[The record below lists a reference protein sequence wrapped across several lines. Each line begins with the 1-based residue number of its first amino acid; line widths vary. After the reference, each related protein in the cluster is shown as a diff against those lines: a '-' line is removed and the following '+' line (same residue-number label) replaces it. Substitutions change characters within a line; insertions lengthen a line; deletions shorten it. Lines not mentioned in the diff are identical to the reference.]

1 MAQQVTEPTTNDITL
16 SNGLGLR
23 YYEWAGNGPN
33 LVLIHPS
40 SGYGRMWDF
49 VARRLNG
56 EFRIYAVDTRGHGDS
71 DRPDS
76 SYSAEEIAED
86 MHLFIEQLG
95 LAKAFVAGHSLGGR
109 VAQALA
115 SAHPEQVRGIMLV
128 GGPHY
133 ANFFPERHRIDSILE
148 GVERMRASV
157 SEFPSEEAA
166 LNHFRELRP
175 SYSEEVLQNLI
186 AYNMRHL
193 PDGGLELKYDKVRVA
208 QGLTHMTA
216 SLRAHAERITCPVAL
231 MIGAQSSHI
240 TRVEAEEVAKFWKT
254 SQIFEMDGDYGI
266 QVDNPDGLA
275 NAIQEFTKVAT
286 PA

>member
-16 SNGLGLR
+16 SNGLGMR

-56 EFRIYAVDTRGHGDS
+56 EFHIFAVDTRGHGDS

-115 SAHPEQVRGIMLV
+115 STYPEQVQSIMLV

-148 GVERMRASV
+148 GVERMRSSV

-166 LNHFRELRP
+166 YKHFRELRP
-175 SYSEEVLQNLI
+175 GYSEEVLQNLI
-186 AYNMRHL
+186 TYNMRHL
-193 PDGGLELKYDKVRVA
+193 PDGRLEVKYDKVRVA

-231 MIGAQSSHI
+231 MIGAQSIHI
-240 TRVEAEEVAKFWKT
+240 TRQEAEEVAKFWSN

-266 QVDNPDGLA
+266 QVDNPAGLA
-275 NAIQEFTKVAT
+275 QAIQEFTKVAA

>member
-1 MAQQVTEPTTNDITL
+1 MAQQLTEPTTNDITL
-16 SNGLGLR
+16 SNGLGMR

-33 LVLIHPS
+33 LVFIHPS
-40 SGYGRMWDF
+40 GGYGRMWDF

-56 EFRIYAVDTRGHGDS
+56 EYRIFAVDTRGHGDT

-86 MHLFIEQLG
+86 IHLFIEQLG
-95 LAKAFVAGHSLGGR
+95 LAKAYVAGNSLGGR

-115 SAHPEQVRGIMLV
+115 STYPDQVRGIILV
-128 GGPHY
+128 GGAHY
-133 ANFFPERHRIDSILE
+133 ANFFQERDRIDSILE

-157 SEFPSEEAA
+157 SEFPSEEVAMD
-166 LNHFRELRP
+166 HFRALQP

-186 AYNMRHL
+186 THNLRRL
-193 PDGGLELKYDKVRVA
+193 PDGRLEVKYDKVRVA

-216 SLRAHAERITCPVAL
+216 NLRAHAERTTCPVAL
-231 MIGAQSSHI
+231 MIVAQSAHL
-240 TRVEAEEVAKFWKT
+240 TREEAEKVAKLWKN

-266 QVDNPDGLA
+266 QVENPEGLA
-275 NAIQEFTKVAT
+275 KAIQQFTKVAT